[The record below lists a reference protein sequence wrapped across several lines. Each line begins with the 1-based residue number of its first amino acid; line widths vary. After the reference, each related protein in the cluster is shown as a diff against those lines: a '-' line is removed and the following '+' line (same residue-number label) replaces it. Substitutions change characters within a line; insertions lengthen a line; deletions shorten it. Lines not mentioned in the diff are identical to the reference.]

1 MHDVLFFVMND
12 FYDGELLN
20 FYLHLHFYLLLEK
33 VVLKAILNVVLEKV
47 TLNVVLEKVTL
58 NVVLE
63 KVTLNVV

>member
-1 MHDVLFFVMND
+1 MND

-33 VVLKAILNVVLEKV
+33 VVLKAILNVVLKAI
-47 TLNVVLEKVTL
+47 LNVVLEKVTL